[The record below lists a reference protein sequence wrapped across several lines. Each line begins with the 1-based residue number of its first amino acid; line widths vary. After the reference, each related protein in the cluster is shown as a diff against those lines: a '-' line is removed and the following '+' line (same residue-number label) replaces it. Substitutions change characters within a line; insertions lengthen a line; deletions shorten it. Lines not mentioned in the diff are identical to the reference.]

1 MLFKRFV
8 RVSNIPTSAKKMP
21 MHDETSSRAET
32 RVTLGILS

>member
-21 MHDETSSRAET
+21 MHDETSCRAKT
-32 RVTLGILS
+32 QVALGILS